1 MVQLIPKKGS
11 TLHDFPYASPARKCF
26 HCWIINVTPAGPKH
40 CVHSCLYCYGRDAIY
55 SDYSDQMKIYN
66 NLPELVERDLNKID
80 LCPPISLSNITDPC
94 QDVPELRQEVKRL
107 VQLLVR
113 YGVSFAITTK
123 GDPSFLLDI
132 PGFVEHEPKFLAVT
146 IEGTADVLRLLSPQA
161 PHFEARLKAV
171 SRFSGLGIGTV
182 IRIDPV
188 FPHLFQALYGDD
200 WLGRIERLI
209 EVFARSGA
217 RHIVASTGRLSR
229 KVPQPGEP
237 SIWQRVA
244 GVIEECSPSAA
255 QAFQKEYVYQRGGTS
270 QGYLWRKDLCLSF
283 HRRVREMVEA
293 RGMTYATCQ
302 ELSAAESDS
311 EGIPHCEG
319 LPLPFSAKGSDGH
332 FSPIQGC
339 TANCHVSCRDL
350 DTPPCG
356 QRKLVKPQPFQL
368 GDLRRFQ
375 GSQLVLPKPFAPGH

>member
-1 MVQLIPKKGS
+1 MSNIAVQLIPKKSS

-26 HCWIINVTPAGPKH
+26 HCWIINVTPAGPRH
-40 CVHSCLYCYGRDAIY
+40 CIHNCLYCYGRDAIY

-94 QDVPELRQEVKRL
+94 QDVPELRREVKRL

-132 PGFVEHEPKFLAVT
+132 PGFVEHEPKFVAVT
-146 IEGTADVLRLLSPQA
+146 IEGTADVLRLLSPQS

-171 SRFSGLGIGTV
+171 SLFSGLGIGTV
-182 IRIDPV
+182 IRFDPV
-188 FPHLFQALYGDD
+188 FPHLFQALYGDR
-200 WLGRIERLI
+200 WFNPIERVVEI
-209 EVFARSGA
+209 FAGSGA

-229 KVPQPGEP
+229 KAPQLGGP
-237 SIWQRVA
+237 SMWQQVA
-244 GVIEECSPSAA
+244 SAIEDCSPVAA
-255 QAFQKEYVYQRGGTS
+255 QAFRKEYVYQRGGTS
-270 QGYLWRKDLCLSF
+270 QGYLWRKDLCQAF
-283 HRRVREMVEA
+283 HRRAREMVEA
-293 RGMTYATCQ
+293 KGMTYATCQ

-319 LPLPFSAKGSDGH
+319 LPLPFSTKGSDGRFH
-332 FSPIQGC
+332 PIQGC
-339 TANCHVSCRDL
+339 TANCHVSCRDSAR
-350 DTPPCG
+350 PPCG
-356 QRKLVKPQPFQL
+356 QRKLVKPQPFRL
-368 GDLRRFQ
+368 SDLK
-375 GSQLVLPKPFAPGH
+375 LVQR